1 MWHGQSVDFRGN
13 MPNNNA
19 QHLQEIEAHLDR
31 LIESLKRGE
40 LPVNLQRTKEVFDPA
55 IMAEVERLSIPIE
68 KFIAIYNDVPNLF
81 NAYAI
86 DATITATSY
95 DHADSPVTF
104 ERLQRGNYWLLPL
117 AVAPDN
123 AWLVPNPLKK
133 IAFDRTSSVNLCFD
147 LPKEG
152 NQASFN
158 LLQPALV
165 KILPTVPLTWKL
177 LEVGKIGAYTPTA
190 NPTSQSTRPPIPVA
204 APTESSLVA
213 YGGMTEA
220 EVERIVGRM
229 INDRMSAI
237 TSGIESRL
245 SGIGNTA
252 KQQAALLIDR
262 VKGHRDDDNEPKDN
276 RRSGTRENKEP
287 GDRLNTWKKSLTDFI
302 APKDD

>member
-1 MWHGQSVDFRGN
+1 

-31 LIESLKRGE
+31 LIESLQRGE

-55 IMAEVERLSIPIE
+55 VMAEVERLSIPVE

-81 NAYAI
+81 SAYAI
-86 DATITATSY
+86 DATITANSY

-104 ERLQRGNYWLLPL
+104 ERMNRGNYWLLPL
-117 AVAPDN
+117 AAASDN

-133 IAFDRTSSVNLCFD
+133 ISFDRTSSINLCFD

-152 NQASFN
+152 DGASFN

-165 KILPTVPLTWKL
+165 KMLPTVPLTWKL
-177 LEVGKIGAYTPTA
+177 MDVGKMGAYVPA
-190 NPTSQSTRPPIPVA
+190 NQSTRSTIPTA
-204 APTESSLVA
+204 SPTESSLVA

-252 KQQAALLIDR
+252 KQQAAMLIDR
-262 VKGHRDDDNEPKDN
+262 VKGHREDDDEQREN
-276 RRSGTRENKEP
+276 RRSDKENKDDGFARTQ

-302 APKDD
+302 TPKDD

>member
-1 MWHGQSVDFRGN
+1 

-55 IMAEVERLSIPIE
+55 VMAEVERLSIPVE

-81 NAYAI
+81 SAYAI

-95 DHADSPVTF
+95 DRADSPVTF

-117 AVAPDN
+117 AAAPDN

-133 IAFDRTSSVNLCFD
+133 IAFDRTSSINLCFD

-152 NQASFN
+152 DAASLN

-177 LEVGKIGAYTPTA
+177 IDVGKMGAYVAGSGSQPNNRSTIPTA
-190 NPTSQSTRPPIPVA
+190 S
-204 APTESSLVA
+204 PTESSLVA

-220 EVERIVGRM
+220 DVERIVGRM

-245 SGIGNTA
+245 SGIGSTA
-252 KQQAALLIDR
+252 KQQAAMLIDR
-262 VKGHRDDDNEPKDN
+262 VKGQNHRDEDDAPREN
-276 RRSGTRENKEP
+276 RRSGSRENRDSSDGFARTQ
-287 GDRLNTWKKSLTDFI
+287 GDRLNSWKKSLTDFI

>member
-1 MWHGQSVDFRGN
+1 

-55 IMAEVERLSIPIE
+55 VMAEVERLSIPIE

-81 NAYAI
+81 SAYAI

-104 ERLQRGNYWLLPL
+104 ERMNRGNYWLLPL
-117 AVAPDN
+117 SAAPDN

-133 IAFDRTSSVNLCFD
+133 ISFDRTSSINLCFD

-152 NQASFN
+152 DGASFN

-165 KILPTVPLTWKL
+165 KMLPTVPLTWKL
-177 LEVGKIGAYTPTA
+177 MDVGKMGAYSSAASTA
-190 NPTSQSTRPPIPVA
+190 SQSTRSPIPTA
-204 APTESSLVA
+204 PPTESSLVA

-252 KQQAALLIDR
+252 KQQAAMLIDR
-262 VKGHRDDDNEPKDN
+262 VKGQSHRDDDDEPREN
-276 RRSGTRENKEP
+276 RRSGTKENKEP

>member
-1 MWHGQSVDFRGN
+1 
-13 MPNNNA
+13 MPKNNA

-55 IMAEVERLSIPIE
+55 VMAEVERLSIPVE

-81 NAYAI
+81 SAYAI

-104 ERLQRGNYWLLPL
+104 ERMNRGNYWLLPL
-117 AVAPDN
+117 SAAPDN

-133 IAFDRTSSVNLCFD
+133 ISFDRTSSINLCFD

-152 NQASFN
+152 DGASFN

-165 KILPTVPLTWKL
+165 KMLPTVPLTWKL
-177 LEVGKIGAYTPTA
+177 MDAGKMGAYSPAASTA
-190 NPTSQSTRPPIPVA
+190 SQSTRSPIPTA
-204 APTESSLVA
+204 PPTESSLVA

-252 KQQAALLIDR
+252 KQQAAMLIDR
-262 VKGHRDDDNEPKDN
+262 VKGQSHRDDNDEPREN
-276 RRSGTRENKEP
+276 RRSGTKENKEP

>member
-1 MWHGQSVDFRGN
+1 

-19 QHLQEIEAHLDR
+19 QHLQEIEAYLDR
-31 LIESLKRGE
+31 LVESLKRGE

-55 IMAEVERLSIPIE
+55 VMAEVERLSIPIE

-81 NAYAI
+81 TAYAI

-95 DHADSPVTF
+95 DHADSPVTL
-104 ERLQRGNYWLLPL
+104 ERMQRGNYWLLPL
-117 AVAPDN
+117 AAAPDN

-133 IAFDRTSSVNLCFD
+133 IAFDRASSMNLCFD

-152 NQASFN
+152 NPASFN

-165 KILPTVPLTWKL
+165 KMLPTVPLTWKL
-177 LEVGKIGAYTPTA
+177 MDVGKIGAYIPSPANQPSRQAIPTA
-190 NPTSQSTRPPIPVA
+190 PPTA
-204 APTESSLVA
+204 SSLVA

-262 VKGHRDDDNEPKDN
+262 VKGQVHRDDDEEPREN
-276 RRSGTRENKEP
+276 RRPSSKENRDP
-287 GDRLNTWKKSLTDFI
+287 GDSFARTQGDRLNTWKKSLTDFI

>member
-1 MWHGQSVDFRGN
+1 

-55 IMAEVERLSIPIE
+55 VMAEVERLSIPIE

-81 NAYAI
+81 SAYAI

-104 ERLQRGNYWLLPL
+104 ERMNRGNYWLLPL
-117 AVAPDN
+117 SAAPDN

-133 IAFDRTSSVNLCFD
+133 ISFDRTSSINLCFD

-152 NQASFN
+152 DGASFN

-165 KILPTVPLTWKL
+165 KMLPTVPLTWKL
-177 LEVGKIGAYTPTA
+177 MDVGKMGAYSPAASTA
-190 NPTSQSTRPPIPVA
+190 SQSTRSTIPTA
-204 APTESSLVA
+204 PPTESSLVA

-252 KQQAALLIDR
+252 KQQAAMLIDR
-262 VKGHRDDDNEPKDN
+262 VKGHREDDDEPRES
-276 RRSGTRENKEP
+276 RRSGTKENKEP

>member
-1 MWHGQSVDFRGN
+1 

-55 IMAEVERLSIPIE
+55 VMAEVERLSIPVE

-81 NAYAI
+81 SAYAI

-117 AVAPDN
+117 AAVPDN

-133 IAFDRTSSVNLCFD
+133 IAFDRTSSINLCFD
-147 LPKEG
+147 VPKEG
-152 NQASFN
+152 DAVSFN

-165 KILPTVPLTWKL
+165 KMLPTVPLTWKL
-177 LEVGKIGAYTPTA
+177 MDVGKLGVSVASSGIH
-190 NPTSQSTRPPIPVA
+190 STRPTIPTA
-204 APTESSLVA
+204 SPTESSLVA

-237 TSGIESRL
+237 TNGIESRL

-252 KQQAALLIDR
+252 KQQAAMLIDR
-262 VKGHRDDDNEPKDN
+262 VKGQNHRDEDDEPRET
-276 RRSGTRENKEP
+276 RRSGSRENRDSGDSFARTQ
-287 GDRLNTWKKSLTDFI
+287 GDRLNNWKKSLTDFI

>member
-1 MWHGQSVDFRGN
+1 

-31 LIESLKRGE
+31 LIESLQRGE

-55 IMAEVERLSIPIE
+55 VMAEVERLSIPVE
-68 KFIAIYNDVPNLF
+68 KFVAIYNDVPNLF
-81 NAYAI
+81 SAYAI
-86 DATITATSY
+86 EATITANSY

-104 ERLQRGNYWLLPL
+104 ERLNRGNYWLLP
-117 AVAPDN
+117 VAASKDN

-133 IAFDRTSSVNLCFD
+133 ISFDRTSSINLCFD

-152 NQASFN
+152 EKASFN

-165 KILPTVPLTWKL
+165 KMLPTVPLTWKL
-177 LEVGKIGAYTPTA
+177 MEVGKMGAYSPSTARESARAPIPTA
-190 NPTSQSTRPPIPVA
+190 PPTA
-204 APTESSLVA
+204 SSLVPYA
-213 YGGMTEA
+213 GMTEA

-252 KQQAALLIDR
+252 KQQAAMLIDR
-262 VKGHRDDDNEPKDN
+262 VKGQNQRDDGDEPKEK
-276 RRSGTRENKEP
+276 RRSGNKENKSP
-287 GDRLNTWKKSLTDFI
+287 ADRLNTWKKSLTDFI
-302 APKDD
+302 APEDD

>member
-1 MWHGQSVDFRGN
+1 

-55 IMAEVERLSIPIE
+55 VMAEVERLSIPVE
-68 KFIAIYNDVPNLF
+68 KFVAIFNDVPNLF
-81 NAYAI
+81 SAYAI

-104 ERLQRGNYWLLPL
+104 ERMNQGNYWLLPL
-117 AVAPDN
+117 AASTDN

-133 IAFDRTSSVNLCFD
+133 IAFDRTSSINLCFD

-152 NQASFN
+152 DGASFN

-165 KILPTVPLTWKL
+165 KMLPTVPLTWKL
-177 LEVGKIGAYTPTA
+177 MDVGKMGAYSPA
-190 NPTSQSTRPPIPVA
+190 ASQSTRSPIPT
-204 APTESSLVA
+204 APLTESSLVA

-252 KQQAALLIDR
+252 KQQAAMLIDR
-262 VKGHRDDDNEPKDN
+262 VKGHREDDDEPREN
-276 RRSGTRENKEP
+276 RRSGTKENKEP
-287 GDRLNTWKKSLTDFI
+287 SDRLNTWKKSLTDFI

>member
-1 MWHGQSVDFRGN
+1 
-13 MPNNNA
+13 MPNTNA

-31 LIESLKRGE
+31 LIASLQRGE

-55 IMAEVERLSIPIE
+55 VMAEVERLSIPIE

-81 NAYAI
+81 SAYAI

-104 ERLQRGNYWLLPL
+104 ERMNRGNYWLLPL
-117 AVAPDN
+117 SAAPDN

-133 IAFDRTSSVNLCFD
+133 ISFDRTSSINLCFD

-152 NQASFN
+152 NEASFN

-165 KILPTVPLTWKL
+165 KMLPTVPLTWKL
-177 LEVGKIGAYTPTA
+177 MDVGKMGAYVPA
-190 NPTSQSTRPPIPVA
+190 NQSTRPTIPT
-204 APTESSLVA
+204 APSTESSLVA

-252 KQQAALLIDR
+252 KQQAAMLIDR
-262 VKGHRDDDNEPKDN
+262 VKGHREDDDEPREN
-276 RRSGTRENKEP
+276 RRSGTKENKEP
-287 GDRLNTWKKSLTDFI
+287 GDSFARTQGDRLNTWKKSLTDFI

>member
-1 MWHGQSVDFRGN
+1 

-19 QHLQEIEAHLDR
+19 QHLQEIEAYLDR
-31 LIESLKRGE
+31 LIESLQRGE
-40 LPVNLQRTKEVFDPA
+40 LPVNLQRIKEVFDPA
-55 IMAEVERLSIPIE
+55 VMAEVERLSIPVE

-81 NAYAI
+81 SAYAI

-95 DHADSPVTF
+95 DQADSPVTF
-104 ERLQRGNYWLLPL
+104 ERMNRGNYWLLPL
-117 AVAPDN
+117 AASPDN

-133 IAFDRTSSVNLCFD
+133 IAFDRTSSINLCFD

-152 NQASFN
+152 NGANLN

-177 LEVGKIGAYTPTA
+177 MDVGKMGAYIAAASTI
-190 NPTSQSTRPPIPVA
+190 SQSTRPPIPTA
-204 APTESSLVA
+204 SPTESSLVA

-252 KQQAALLIDR
+252 KQQAAMLIDR
-262 VKGHRDDDNEPKDN
+262 VKGHREDDDEPREN
-276 RRSGTRENKEP
+276 RRPGTKENKDLDSSSTRTQ

-302 APKDD
+302 ANKDD

>member
-1 MWHGQSVDFRGN
+1 

-31 LIESLKRGE
+31 LIESLQRGE

-55 IMAEVERLSIPIE
+55 VMAEVERLSIPIE

-81 NAYAI
+81 SAYAI

-104 ERLQRGNYWLLPL
+104 ERMNRGNYWLLPL
-117 AVAPDN
+117 SAARDN

-133 IAFDRTSSVNLCFD
+133 ISFDRTSSINLCFD

-152 NQASFN
+152 DGTSFN

-165 KILPTVPLTWKL
+165 KMLPTVPLTWKL
-177 LEVGKIGAYTPTA
+177 MDVGKMGAYVPA
-190 NPTSQSTRPPIPVA
+190 NQSTRSTIPTA
-204 APTESSLVA
+204 SPTESSLVA

-252 KQQAALLIDR
+252 KQQAAMLIDR
-262 VKGHRDDDNEPKDN
+262 VKGHREDDDEPRES
-276 RRSGTRENKEP
+276 RRSDTKENKEP

>member
-1 MWHGQSVDFRGN
+1 

-55 IMAEVERLSIPIE
+55 VMAEVERLSIPIE

-81 NAYAI
+81 SAYAI
-86 DATITATSY
+86 EATITATSY

-104 ERLQRGNYWLLPL
+104 ERMNRGNYWLLPL
-117 AVAPDN
+117 AASPDN

-152 NQASFN
+152 NPASFN

-165 KILPTVPLTWKL
+165 KMLPTVPLTWKL
-177 LEVGKIGAYTPTA
+177 MDVGKIGAHTASSANQSSRPAIPTA
-190 NPTSQSTRPPIPVA
+190 P
-204 APTESSLVA
+204 PTESSLVA

-237 TSGIESRL
+237 TSGIESRI

-252 KQQAALLIDR
+252 KQQAAMLIDSLPGTLRDR
-262 VKGHRDDDNEPKDN
+262 VKGQSHRDDDDEPREN
-276 RRSGTRENKEP
+276 RRSGAKENKEP
-287 GDRLNTWKKSLTDFI
+287 VDRLNTWKKSLTDFI

>member
-1 MWHGQSVDFRGN
+1 

-55 IMAEVERLSIPIE
+55 VMAEVERLSIPIE

-81 NAYAI
+81 SAYAI

-104 ERLQRGNYWLLPL
+104 ERMNRGNYWLLPL
-117 AVAPDN
+117 SAAPDN

-133 IAFDRTSSVNLCFD
+133 ISFDRTSSINLCFD

-152 NQASFN
+152 DGASFN

-165 KILPTVPLTWKL
+165 KMLPTVPLTWKL
-177 LEVGKIGAYTPTA
+177 MDVGKMGSYSPAASTASQFTRSPIPTA
-190 NPTSQSTRPPIPVA
+190 P
-204 APTESSLVA
+204 PTESSLVA

-252 KQQAALLIDR
+252 KQQAAMLIDR
-262 VKGHRDDDNEPKDN
+262 VKGHREDDDETREN
-276 RRSGTRENKEP
+276 RRSGVKENKEP
-287 GDRLNTWKKSLTDFI
+287 GDSFARTQGDRLNTWKKSLTDLI

>member
-1 MWHGQSVDFRGN
+1 
-13 MPNNNA
+13 MPNQNA

-55 IMAEVERLSIPIE
+55 VMAEVERLSLPIE
-68 KFIAIYNDVPNLF
+68 KFVAIFNDVPNLF
-81 NAYAI
+81 SAYAI

-104 ERLQRGNYWLLPL
+104 ERMTRGNYWLLPL
-117 AVAPDN
+117 AASPDN

-133 IAFDRTSSVNLCFD
+133 IEFDRTSSVNLCFD

-152 NQASFN
+152 NPVSFN

-165 KILPTVPLTWKL
+165 KMLPTVPLTWKL
-177 LEVGKIGAYTPTA
+177 MDVGKMGSYVPVANQSNRPTIPTA
-190 NPTSQSTRPPIPVA
+190 P
-204 APTESSLVA
+204 PTESSLVA
-213 YGGMTEA
+213 YAGMTEA

-252 KQQAALLIDR
+252 KQQAAMLIDR
-262 VKGHRDDDNEPKDN
+262 VKGQSHRDDDDEPKEN
-276 RRSGTRENKEP
+276 RRSGAKENKEP

-302 APKDD
+302 TPKDD

>member
-1 MWHGQSVDFRGN
+1 
-13 MPNNNA
+13 MPSNNA
-19 QHLQEIEAHLDR
+19 QHLQEIEAYLDR
-31 LIESLKRGE
+31 LIESLQRGE

-55 IMAEVERLSIPIE
+55 VMAEVERLSIPIE
-68 KFIAIYNDVPNLF
+68 KFIAIFNDVPNLF
-81 NAYAI
+81 SAYAI

-104 ERLQRGNYWLLPL
+104 ERMTRGNYWLLPL
-117 AVAPDN
+117 AASPDN

-133 IAFDRTSSVNLCFD
+133 ITFDRTSSVNLCFD

-152 NQASFN
+152 NLASFN

-165 KILPTVPLTWKL
+165 KMLPTVPLTWKL
-177 LEVGKIGAYTPTA
+177 MDVGKMGGYTAAANQSNRPVISTA
-190 NPTSQSTRPPIPVA
+190 P
-204 APTESSLVA
+204 PTESSLVA

-262 VKGHRDDDNEPKDN
+262 VKGQSHRDDDDEPREN
-276 RRSGTRENKEP
+276 RRSGIKDGKEP
-287 GDRLNTWKKSLTDFI
+287 VDRLNTWKKSLTDFI

>member
-1 MWHGQSVDFRGN
+1 

-55 IMAEVERLSIPIE
+55 VMAEVERLSIPVD

-81 NAYAI
+81 SAYAI
-86 DATITATSY
+86 EATITATSY
-95 DHADSPVTF
+95 DHADSPITF
-104 ERLQRGNYWLLPL
+104 ERMQRGNYWILSL
-117 AVAPDN
+117 AAAPDN

-133 IAFDRTSSVNLCFD
+133 ISFDRTSSVNLCFE
-147 LPKEG
+147 LPSEG
-152 NQASFN
+152 NPASFN
-158 LLQPALV
+158 LVQPALI
-165 KILPTVPLTWKL
+165 KMLPTVPLTWKL
-177 LEVGKIGAYTPTA
+177 MDVGKIGSYVPNSSSANRSAQPTI
-190 NPTSQSTRPPIPVA
+190 PTA

-262 VKGHRDDDNEPKDN
+262 VKGQVYRDEDDEPRES
-276 RRSGTRENKEP
+276 RRSGSRENRDSGDSSARNQ

>member
-1 MWHGQSVDFRGN
+1 
-13 MPNNNA
+13 
-19 QHLQEIEAHLDR
+19 
-31 LIESLKRGE
+31 
-40 LPVNLQRTKEVFDPA
+40 
-55 IMAEVERLSIPIE
+55 
-68 KFIAIYNDVPNLF
+68 
-81 NAYAI
+81 
-86 DATITATSY
+86 
-95 DHADSPVTF
+95 VTF
-104 ERLQRGNYWLLPL
+104 ERMNRGNYWLLPL
-117 AVAPDN
+117 SAAPDN

-133 IAFDRTSSVNLCFD
+133 ISFDRTSSINLCFD

-152 NQASFN
+152 NEASFN

-165 KILPTVPLTWKL
+165 KMLPTVPLTWKL
-177 LEVGKIGAYTPTA
+177 MDVGKMGAYVPA
-190 NPTSQSTRPPIPVA
+190 NQSTRSTIPTA
-204 APTESSLVA
+204 PPTESSLVA

-252 KQQAALLIDR
+252 KQQAAMLIDR
-262 VKGHRDDDNEPKDN
+262 VKGHREDDDETRES
-276 RRSGTRENKEP
+276 RRSGTKENKEP

>member
-1 MWHGQSVDFRGN
+1 

-40 LPVNLQRTKEVFDPA
+40 LPVNLQRTKEIFDPV

-81 NAYAI
+81 SAYAI
-86 DATITATSY
+86 EATITATSY

-104 ERLQRGNYWLLPL
+104 ERLNRGNYWLLPL
-117 AVAPDN
+117 AAAADN

-133 IAFDRTSSVNLCFD
+133 IAFDRTSSINLCFD
-147 LPKEG
+147 LPQEG
-152 NQASFN
+152 NGVSFN

-165 KILPTVPLTWKL
+165 KMLPTVPLTWKL
-177 LEVGKIGAYTPTA
+177 MDVGKMAAYVPTNQSSPA
-190 NPTSQSTRPPIPVA
+190 TIPTA
-204 APTESSLVA
+204 APTASSLVA

-245 SGIGNTA
+245 SGIGNSA
-252 KQQAALLIDR
+252 KQQATLLIDR
-262 VKGHRDDDNEPKDN
+262 VKGHRDDDDESREN
-276 RRSGTRENKEP
+276 RRSSGKET

>member
-1 MWHGQSVDFRGN
+1 

-55 IMAEVERLSIPIE
+55 VMAEVDRLSIPIE
-68 KFIAIYNDVPNLF
+68 KFIAIFNDVPNLF
-81 NAYAI
+81 SAYAI

-104 ERLQRGNYWLLPL
+104 ERMTRGNYWLLPL
-117 AVAPDN
+117 AAAPDN

-152 NQASFN
+152 NPASFN

-165 KILPTVPLTWKL
+165 NMLPTVPLTWKL
-177 LEVGKIGAYTPTA
+177 VDVGRMGAYIPAANQSNRSTIPTA
-190 NPTSQSTRPPIPVA
+190 PT
-204 APTESSLVA
+204 TESSLVA

-252 KQQAALLIDR
+252 KQQAAMLIDR
-262 VKGHRDDDNEPKDN
+262 VKGQSHRDDDDEPREN
-276 RRSGTRENKEP
+276 RRSGAKESKDP